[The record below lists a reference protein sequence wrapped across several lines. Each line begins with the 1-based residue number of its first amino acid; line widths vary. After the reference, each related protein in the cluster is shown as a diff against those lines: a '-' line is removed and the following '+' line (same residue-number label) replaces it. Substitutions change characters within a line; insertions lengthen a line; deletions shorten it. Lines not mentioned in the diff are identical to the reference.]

1 MSHTPPHQIEYVTE
15 RYAEKLE
22 RFAESHQ
29 ISRDV
34 VKQTFRE
41 YCEELQGSFK
51 DNTPADVVRRI
62 AYQRLD
68 REPPG
73 EAVSATP
80 EYRIEVDAESNSP
93 RTAHE

>member
-29 ISRDV
+29 IAGDV
-34 VKQTFRE
+34 VEQTFRE
-41 YCEELQGSFK
+41 YCKELQGSFK
-51 DNTPADVVRRI
+51 ENTPADVVRRI

-68 REPPG
+68 REPP
-73 EAVSATP
+73 EAVSGTP
-80 EYRIEVDAESNSP
+80 EYRIEVMESNSP